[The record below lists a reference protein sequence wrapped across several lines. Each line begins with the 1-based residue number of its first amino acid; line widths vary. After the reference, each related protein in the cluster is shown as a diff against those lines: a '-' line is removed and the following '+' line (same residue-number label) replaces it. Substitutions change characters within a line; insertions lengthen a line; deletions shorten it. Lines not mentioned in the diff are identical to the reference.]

1 MREKIEGEN
10 EKNEATSHF
19 PPQFSPSSTPGI
31 ALNTQVQGELKVG
44 KLYFHNNSSILG
56 FLRKSVNLQYEVL

>member
-10 EKNEATSHF
+10 ERNEAPHF

-31 ALNTQVQGELKVG
+31 ALNTQVQDELKVG
-44 KLYFHNNSSILG
+44 KLYFHNNSTILG